1 MLQRS
6 CSVGRWGRK
15 VSHLR
20 LASADLW
27 LPHSSAGPCSK
38 FKGRSCL
45 ETHCA
50 SMEMTKPET
59 LSPSSGKDKQIL
71 AVWRKRCPP
80 GRPDF
85 YGWCPHSAQLLVV
98 SPGTVGCILK
108 APSRCRCT
116 QLQPSQCPRD
126 LRPFLQQTANLLK
139 QCSTKC
145 YT

>member
-1 MLQRS
+1 MTWLLIVKMTTRATSLWVVLQRS
-6 CSVGRWGRK
+6 CSVDGWGRK
-15 VSHLR
+15 VSHLC

-27 LPHSSAGPCSK
+27 SPHSPAGFCSK

-50 SMEMTKPET
+50 SMEMTKLEA

-71 AVWRKRCPP
+71 AVWRKWRPP

-85 YGWCPHSAQLLVV
+85 YGRCLHPAQLLVA
-98 SPGTVGCILK
+98 SPGTIGCILK

-116 QLQPSQCPRD
+116 QLATFTVPKRS
-126 LRPFLQQTANLLK
+126 
-139 QCSTKC
+139 
-145 YT
+145 